1 MLPTIA
7 IFAICLLSLPGVVFT
22 SALTFPN
29 SQFALVSKVSAAAE
43 NSGAVD
49 PKTSS
54 APVASANAELK
65 PGSRLAIVRYVSGEF
80 ARVVTALPRT
90 KTGFKIDVGHPLDE
104 GTLRHELANRGVAA
118 SPGDRVQIT
127 RVDFRP
133 KEILLE
139 INGGP
144 RGHYRLRDHVQIGMG
159 GPSTPIS
166 TTTTSTGQNP
176 NGLGALL
183 VLDYGRAVPE
193 MSPDDVKQ
201 QLSAFLDFSKEQS
214 ATVNW
219 VDTLPPETRQAI
231 ADKKALVG
239 MNHDMVLAALGHP
252 DKKVRERDAQ
262 GDDTEDWIY
271 GAPPARVTFVTFVGD
286 KVTRVHEFN

>member
-7 IFAICLLSLPGVVFT
+7 ILAICLLSLPGVVFT

-29 SQFALVSKVSAAAE
+29 SQFALGSKASAAAE
-43 NSGAVD
+43 TSAVD
-49 PKTSS
+49 PKTST

-166 TTTTSTGQNP
+166 STTTSTAQNP

-231 ADKKALVG
+231 ADKKAVVG